1 MGSRRGERLSGSIVQ
16 VYPPNFDVGLNL
28 ADLELFHVY
37 VTSTY
42 GTLSLSPT
50 LRNFWRITVPLLA
63 ILIALATPKGLGS
76 DNTFTEEDGYKDWM
90 ILIKGTKRLHETL
103 GEDLSNH
110 PLSPLLRFGA
120 TELGFRRRSSAVVG
134 ICDEEIFLTLQHY
147 INDSY
152 GDPVLM
158 SPYREAINNLRF
170 VAGCSLDS
178 EGIDAFVWIYRCAD
192 SIVQFLEY
200 STQEA
205 LVTLAYFL
213 YHAQETC
220 MREWMKT
227 IGLGFMER

>member
-1 MGSRRGERLSGSIVQ
+1 LV
-16 VYPPNFDVGLNL
+16 
-28 ADLELFHVY
+28 
-37 VTSTY
+37 
-42 GTLSLSPT
+42 
-50 LRNFWRITVPLLA
+50 
-63 ILIALATPKGLGS
+63 IALATPKGLGS
-76 DNTFTEEDGYKDWM
+76 GNTFTEEDGYKDWM
-90 ILIKGTKRLHETL
+90 ILIKDTKRLHETL

-147 INDSY
+147 INDSCE
-152 GDPVLM
+152 DPVFM

-192 SIVQFLEY
+192 SLVQFLEY

-205 LVTLAYFL
+205 LVTLAYFCTMLKRLETQWWLKGWATHIMSDL
-213 YHAQETC
+213 YARMDENHRTWICGAF
-220 MREWMKT
+220 K
-227 IGLGFMER
+227 